1 MTTKTKPVAE
11 SRTPLTRE
19 KVLRAAVRIADQG
32 GVESLTMRNLAGVLG
47 VEAMSL
53 YYHVA
58 NKEAILDG
66 IVEQVL
72 GELNDVAAALEMP
85 SPFDWKA
92 AMRGRILAAR
102 QVLLRHSW
110 APGVIETRTTM
121 SPPILTYYERLLSLM
136 RQGGFSYDLAHHAMH
151 ALGSR
156 ALGFTQELFEP
167 NDSGEKAAS
176 ELLEQMATELPNLLG
191 MMMEV
196 GHDDPDSTLGWCDDQ
211 TEFEFGLDLIL
222 DGLDHQRRTPE
233 PLRVHRG

>member
-1 MTTKTKPVAE
+1 MTTKTKPVTE
-11 SRTPLTRE
+11 SRSPLTRE
-19 KVLRAAVRIADQG
+19 KVLGAAVRIADQG
-32 GVESLTMRNLAGVLG
+32 GLESLTMRNLAGVLG

-53 YYHVA
+53 YHHVA

-72 GELNDVAAALEMP
+72 GELNDVAAAVEMP

-110 APGVIETRTTM
+110 APSVIETRTTM
-121 SPPILTYYERLLSLM
+121 SPPILTYYENLLGLM
-136 RQGGFSYDLAHHAMH
+136 RQGGFSYHLAHHAIH

-167 NDSGEKAAS
+167 DDSAEEAAS

-196 GHDDPDSTLGWCDDQ
+196 GHEDPDSTLGWCDDQ

-233 PLRVHRG
+233 HLRVRG